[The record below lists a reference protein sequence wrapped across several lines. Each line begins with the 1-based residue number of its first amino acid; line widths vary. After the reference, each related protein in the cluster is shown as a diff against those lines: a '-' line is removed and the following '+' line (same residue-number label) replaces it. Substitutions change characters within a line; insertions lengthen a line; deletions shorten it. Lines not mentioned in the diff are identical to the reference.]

1 MIKVVIVDDHD
12 VVRFGIRRLLEDV
25 NEIEVIGECCNG
37 EQAVEF
43 AKTQS
48 IDVFLM
54 DIQMPGL
61 GGIEATKIIDELD
74 VDVKI
79 IVISG
84 LNDDPLAISMLKS
97 GASGYLSKG
106 ASVDEMVRAIREVA
120 DNGTYISP
128 EIAQKIALSSI
139 CDDDDEDCN
148 PFDVISD
155 REMQI
160 AMMIFHCKKVAEIA
174 DKLCLSPKT
183 VNSYRYRM
191 FEKLGVD
198 SDVELTLLAVK
209 HKIIDV
215 QNLAQG

>member
-25 NEIEVIGECCNG
+25 QELEVIGECCNG
-37 EQAVEF
+37 EQAVQV
-43 AKTQS
+43 AKTEKV
-48 IDVFLM
+48 DVFLM

-61 GGIEATKIIDELD
+61 GGVEATKIISELN
-74 VDVKI
+74 VDAKI

-97 GASGYLSKG
+97 GARGYLSKG
-106 ASVDEMVRAIREVA
+106 ASVEEMVKAIREVVN
-120 DNGTYISP
+120 NGRYISD
-128 EIAQKIALSSI
+128 EIAQKIAKSSLNENI
-139 CDDDDEDCN
+139 ENSN
-148 PFDVISD
+148 PFDLISE

-160 AMMIFHCKKVAEIA
+160 AMMIFQCKKVSEIA

-191 FEKLGVD
+191 FEKLKIEN
-198 SDVELTLLAVK
+198 DVELTLLAVK

-215 QNLAQG
+215 QNLAQD

>member
-25 NEIEVIGECCNG
+25 DGLEVTGECCNG
-37 EQAVEF
+37 EQAVEI
-43 AKTQS
+43 AKSQS
-48 IDVFLM
+48 VDVFLM

-61 GGIEATKIIDELD
+61 GGVEATKIISELN
-74 VDVKI
+74 VEAKI

-84 LNDDPLAISMLKS
+84 MNDDPLAISMLKS

-106 ASVDEMVRAIREVA
+106 ASVAEMVKAIHEVI
-120 DNGTYISP
+120 NKGTYISP
-128 EIAQKIALSSI
+128 EIAQKIAISSLN
-139 CDDDDEDCN
+139 ETTNVN
-148 PFDVISD
+148 PFDLISE

-160 AMMIFHCKKVAEIA
+160 AMMIFQCKKVAEIA

-191 FEKLGVD
+191 FDKLDVD
-198 SDVELTLLAVK
+198 GDVELTLLAAK

-215 QNLAQG
+215 QNLA

>member
-25 NEIEVIGECCNG
+25 AELEVVGECCNG
-37 EQAVEF
+37 EQAVEL
-43 AKTQS
+43 AKTLAV
-48 IDVFLM
+48 DVFLM

-61 GGIEATKIIDELD
+61 GGIEATRMIDELN
-74 VDVKI
+74 VDAKI

-106 ASVDEMVRAIREVA
+106 ASVEEMVRAIREVVN
-120 DNGTYISP
+120 NGTYISP
-128 EIAQKIALSSI
+128 EIAQKIAISSLT
-139 CDDDDEDCN
+139 EHSVEAN
-148 PFDVISD
+148 PFDQLSE
-155 REMQI
+155 RELQI
-160 AMMIFHCKKVAEIA
+160 AMLIFQCKKCAEIA

-191 FEKLGVD
+191 FEKLDID
-198 SDVELTLLAVK
+198 SDVELTLLAVR
-209 HKIIDV
+209 HNVIDV
-215 QNLAQG
+215 KNLCID

>member
-25 NEIEVIGECCNG
+25 SELEVVGECCNG
-37 EQAVEF
+37 KQAVEV

-48 IDVFLM
+48 VDVFLM
-54 DIQMPGL
+54 DIQMPVL
-61 GGIEATKIIDELD
+61 GGVEATKIIDELNID
-74 VDVKI
+74 AKI

-84 LNDDPLAISMLKS
+84 MNDDPLAISMLKS

-106 ASVDEMVRAIREVA
+106 ASVHEMVKAIHKVI

-128 EIAQKIALSSI
+128 EIAQKIAISSLN
-139 CDDDDEDCN
+139 DKEDVN
-148 PFDVISD
+148 PFDSISE

-160 AMMIFHCKKVAEIA
+160 AMMIFQCKKVSEIA

-191 FEKLGVD
+191 FDKLNVVG
-198 SDVELTLLAVK
+198 DVQLTLLAVE

>member
-25 NEIEVIGECCNG
+25 SELEVVGECCNG
-37 EQAVEF
+37 KQAVEV

-48 IDVFLM
+48 VDVFLM
-54 DIQMPGL
+54 DIQMPVL
-61 GGIEATKIIDELD
+61 GEVEATKIIDELNID
-74 VDVKI
+74 AKI

-84 LNDDPLAISMLKS
+84 MNDDPLAISMLKS

-106 ASVDEMVRAIREVA
+106 ASVHEMVKAIHKVI

-128 EIAQKIALSSI
+128 EIAQKIAISSLN
-139 CDDDDEDCN
+139 DKEDVN
-148 PFDVISD
+148 PFDSISE

-160 AMMIFHCKKVAEIA
+160 AMMIFQCKKVSEIA

-191 FEKLGVD
+191 FDKLNVVG
-198 SDVELTLLAVK
+198 DVQLTLLAVE